1 MPAKE
6 FLPVGVFI
14 VIGIAFVIVSLLM
27 AWLVRPHKPSKV
39 KQSTYECG
47 EIPIGDAWIQFRV
60 GYYIYA
66 LIFLVFD
73 VESMFIFPWAASM
86 LGYSRNAGLAV
97 LAFVDMLIFVGL
109 LAVGLAYAW
118 RKGVLQWK

>member
-14 VIGIAFVIVSLLM
+14 VIGILFVIVSLLM
-27 AWLVRPHKPSKV
+27 AWLVRPHRPSKV

-66 LIFLVFD
+66 LIFLIFD

-86 LGYSRNAGLAV
+86 LGYSRNAGLAA
-97 LAFVDMLIFVGL
+97 LAFVDMLIFVAL

-118 RKGVLQWK
+118 KKGVLQWK

>member
-1 MPAKE
+1 LPAKE

-14 VIGIAFVIVSLLM
+14 VIGILFVIVSLLM
-27 AWLVRPHKPSKV
+27 SWLVRPHRPSKV

-66 LIFLVFD
+66 LIFLIFD

-86 LGYSRNAGLAV
+86 LGYSRNTGLAV
-97 LAFVDMLIFVGL
+97 LAFVDMLIFVAL

-118 RKGVLQWK
+118 KKGVLQWK

>member
-1 MPAKE
+1 MPAKD

-47 EIPIGDAWIQFRV
+47 EIPIGEAWIQFRV

-73 VESMFIFPWAASM
+73 VESVFIFPWAASM
-86 LGYSRNAGLAV
+86 LGYSRNAGLAA

-118 RKGVLQWK
+118 KKGVLQWK

>member
-1 MPAKE
+1 LPAKE